1 VPPLP
6 FDTVPARI
14 AFDGILCVFAA
25 GEVAIRVISSRNGGR
40 DRELVSLI
48 VVVAG
53 LGLSLA
59 GALAAATR
67 VPAAA
72 IPFARVPIFVVGIV
86 IMAFGIGLRFW
97 SVVALG
103 RYFTVA
109 VQVRENQPVIDSG
122 PYRLLRH
129 PAYAGLLCV
138 CLGFGIALGNWLAV
152 IVAVVP
158 TLAAVVVRIRV
169 EERMLLARI
178 GAPYED
184 FCATRSR
191 LLPHVW

>member
-1 VPPLP
+1 MPRRRVSAVPPLP

-40 DRELVSLI
+40 
-48 VVVAG
+48 
-53 LGLSLA
+53 
-59 GALAAATR
+59 
-67 VPAAA
+67 
-72 IPFARVPIFVVGIV
+72 
-86 IMAFGIGLRFW
+86 
-97 SVVALG
+97 
-103 RYFTVA
+103 YFTVA

-129 PAYAGLLCV
+129 PAYAELLCV

-158 TLAAVVVRIRV
+158 ALAAVVVRIRV

-184 FCATRSR
+184 FCSTRSR